1 MHKIN
6 LGIIGAGN
14 IAQKHLEAIKDINEF
29 NVLGI
34 TSRTFIK
41 AKRLAKKFNIDRVY
55 NNIEEL
61 IKENKIDAILIL
73 VSATEI
79 FKITRKIIKCKIP
92 FFVEKPPG
100 ILPEQTKKLFGLA
113 KKYKTLNMVGYNR
126 RYYSIFHKGINIINK
141 NGKLLGL
148 AIEGHERFWKIG
160 NNFPKLLRN
169 TWIFHMS
176 PHTLDLIRFFGGEP
190 KNLSVINKK
199 YIEKRGDQFSA
210 VMEFKSGAIGNYMSH
225 WYSPGGWSVRLFGEG
240 VTVEFKPLEKGKW
253 INKNFKEYIIKP
265 DNVDL
270 KYKPG
275 FYNQM
280 KAFHKMIVTGK
291 LVWPGQDL
299 ENAYKTT
306 CLAKKFIN

>member
-34 TSRTFIK
+34 TSRTSIK
-41 AKRLAKKFNIDRVY
+41 AKRLAKKFNIDKVY
-55 NNIEEL
+55 SNIEEL

-100 ILPEQTKKLFGLA
+100 ILPEQTKKLFSLA

-148 AIEGHERFWKIG
+148 AIEGHERFWKKQ
-160 NNFPKLLRN
+160 KL
-169 TWIFHMS
+169 
-176 PHTLDLIRFFGGEP
+176 
-190 KNLSVINKK
+190 
-199 YIEKRGDQFSA
+199 KR
-210 VMEFKSGAIGNYMSH
+210 
-225 WYSPGGWSVRLFGEG
+225 
-240 VTVEFKPLEKGKW
+240 
-253 INKNFKEYIIKP
+253 
-265 DNVDL
+265 
-270 KYKPG
+270 
-275 FYNQM
+275 
-280 KAFHKMIVTGK
+280 
-291 LVWPGQDL
+291 
-299 ENAYKTT
+299 
-306 CLAKKFIN
+306 